1 MGVYVGGASS
11 AKTTVTEPQGGTLP
25 SHYWKASYGNSY
37 SYDTNASFIGG
48 GTVGYQLANR

>member
-25 SHYWKASYGNSY
+25 S
-37 SYDTNASFIGG
+37 YDTNASFIGG
-48 GTVGYQLANR
+48 GTVGYQLENR